1 MAKALREAAI
11 HRIGERLRQL
21 RLARGWSQVELA
33 QRLELSQSR
42 LSDVERGQRSL
53 TAEEFL
59 DVLRLFNVPAT
70 DFASQARASESQMQ
84 NALERLGA
92 RHLRENPDVLPSE
105 AFKETG
111 DLVREV
117 LIAAESPRQI
127 SGLAAVL
134 VARAD
139 QVNFEQLHAQLRGIG
154 LQGRLGWLLDNT
166 VQAAIHELEGS
177 LPRRWRLPYQRA
189 IVLLQNALARVR
201 GTTSARRVRWRSTAV
216 DILDRDVRSEKTAS
230 ALLAG
235 GSPISRSWNI
245 VTAIQLEDFVEALR
259 ASRVGD

>member
-1 MAKALREAAI
+1 MVKTSRAVAVQRIGARLRE
-11 HRIGERLRQL
+11 L
-21 RLARGWSQVELA
+21 RLARGWSQVALA
-33 QRLELSQSR
+33 QRLDVAQSR
-42 LSDVERGQRSL
+42 LSDVERGKRSL

-70 DFASQARASESQMQ
+70 DFATEARAGESQMQ

-117 LIAAESPRQI
+117 LIAAVSPRQI

-139 QVNFEQLHAQLRGIG
+139 QVNFEQLHARLRGIG

-166 VQAAIHELEGS
+166 VQAAIHELEGP
-177 LPRRWRLPYQRA
+177 LPRRWRLSYQRA
-189 IVLLQNALARVR
+189 IVLLQSALARVR
-201 GTTSARRVRWRSTAV
+201 GATSGRRVRWRSTTR

-245 VTAIQLEDFVEALR
+245 VTAIQLEDFIESLR